1 MTIKRISGRAQQ
13 GFTLVELLIS
23 TGLLFM
29 IMVMGTAIFSNIQSH
44 LQLAEKEA
52 TMQQYARDS
61 ITKISRELRQA
72 RVTVGTRTCNPSPC
86 LVPEYTDIYAVVP
99 DVLGNG
105 YPAGTYRLVRY
116 WFQEDH
122 EKPGSNIMSLYR
134 AWKTNGTSNEFTG
147 GAMPTAFIDNRTR
160 LLREAAALNP
170 GDESY
175 FKITGNLIQIVLI
188 VAIYHAHPQS
198 SIQYQIER
206 KFRVDTQVQIRG

>member
-1 MTIKRISGRAQQ
+1 MI
-13 GFTLVELLIS
+13 LL
-23 TGLLFM
+23 
-29 IMVMGTAIFSNIQSH
+29 MGTAIFSNIQSH
-44 LQLAEKEA
+44 LKLAEKEA
-52 TMQQYARDS
+52 TMQQYARDA

-72 RVTVGTRTCNPSPC
+72 RVAAGTRICNPSPC
-86 LVPEYTDIYAVVP
+86 MVPEYTDIYAVVP
-99 DVLGNG
+99 DVAADGSTS
-105 YPAGTYRLVRY
+105 GTYSLVRY

-122 EKPGSNIMSLYR
+122 QKPGSNIMSLYR
-134 AWKTNGTSNEFTG
+134 ARKTNGSSSEFPG
-147 GAMPTAFIDNRTR
+147 GVLPTAFIDNRTR

-188 VAIYHAHPQS
+188 VAIYHLHPQS

>member
-1 MTIKRISGRAQQ
+1 MISDIRFKRSQQ
-13 GFTLVELLIS
+13 GLTLVELLIS

-29 IMVMGTAIFSNIQSH
+29 IMLMGTTIFSNIQSH
-44 LQLAEKEA
+44 LKLAEKEA
-52 TMQQYARDS
+52 AMQQYARNS
-61 ITKISRELRQA
+61 ITRISRELRQA
-72 RVTVGTRTCNPSPC
+72 RVVAGNRVCNPSPC

-99 DVLGNG
+99 DVDGAG
-105 YPAGTYRLVRY
+105 ATSGTYSLVRY

-122 EKPGSNIMSLYR
+122 QKPGTNIMSLYR
-134 AWKTNGTSNEFTG
+134 ASKTNGTSNQFPGGVTPAPFT
-147 GAMPTAFIDNRTR
+147 DNRSR

-175 FKITGNLIQIVLI
+175 FKIKGNLIEIVLI
-188 VAIYHAHPQS
+188 VAIYHMHPQS